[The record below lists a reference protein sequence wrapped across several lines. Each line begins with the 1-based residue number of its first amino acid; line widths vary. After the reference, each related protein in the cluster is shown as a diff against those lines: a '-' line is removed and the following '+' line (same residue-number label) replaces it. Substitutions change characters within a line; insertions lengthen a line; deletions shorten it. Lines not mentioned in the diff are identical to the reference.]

1 MTTFKATF
9 NPQFKWRI
17 RRILHA
23 PQVVLNSGK
32 AQTNCILHCVMMS
45 HIVCCLALLLV
56 TVQLSWSFPSRV
68 PRKVVIAGAS
78 SSVGYITF
86 QKLLKKKNFSPVG
99 IVKDRKGYN
108 ELRRLGVSEEQI
120 RICDITKKGSLSG
133 VFDGAEQVIIC
144 TSAVPRKKLSF
155 KTANFFRSLIGMA
168 KTASTDDFY
177 YEKGQRPYE
186 VDYIG
191 QKNIVD
197 ECLRA
202 KVEHVVLL
210 GNMGGICSRS
220 LHTF

>member
-1 MTTFKATF
+1 M
-9 NPQFKWRI
+9 
-17 RRILHA
+17 ILF
-23 PQVVLNSGK
+23 
-32 AQTNCILHCVMMS
+32 CIL
-45 HIVCCLALLLV
+45 LF
-56 TVQLSWSFPSRV
+56 SFSLQAKQ

-86 QKLLKKKNFSPVG
+86 QKLLLKKSFAPVG

-108 ELRRLGVSEEQI
+108 ELLRLGINDEQI

-144 TSAVPRKKLSF
+144 TSSIPRKKLSY
-155 KTANFFRSLIGMA
+155 KAANFFRSIVG
-168 KTASTDDFY
+168 KGIPPSTESFY

-210 GNMGGICSRS
+210 GNMGGEFQVSGSDSVSSSVNDLFVSSIFFLLENRVPRE
-220 LHTF
+220 